1 MKKKVLYSTVNNVR
15 KEERDINKNKTIKFS
30 QNNNV
35 FIQVSVIRNKGTWA
49 AKTAVHVLVI
59 KSNIFRGVS
68 TSQGWQYLVILSDF
82 KIGA

>member
-1 MKKKVLYSTVNNVR
+1 MKKKVLYSKEFVTVNNVR

-59 KSNIFRGVS
+59 K
-68 TSQGWQYLVILSDF
+68 
-82 KIGA
+82 